1 MGSPWLAGAW
11 LVDLVI
17 AMTLVEGVVL
27 AVWHRTTGRGVAPR
41 DFVPSLASGLALM
54 LALRTALDGPPGAG
68 VALALLAA
76 GAAHVVDL
84 RRRWNRPQAPAGRP
98 LSRRR

>member
-1 MGSPWLAGAW
+1 VGSAWLAGAW

-17 AMTLVEGVVL
+17 AMTLVEAVVL
-27 AVWHRTTGRGVAPR
+27 AVWHRATGRGVAPR

-54 LALRTALDGPPGAG
+54 LALRTALEGPPGAG
-68 VALALLAA
+68 VAVALLAA

-84 RRRWNRPQAPAGRP
+84 RRRWKRPQTPEGRP
-98 LSRRR
+98 LPRRR